1 MVLTHQT
8 HSSGDV
14 SPTYANMDEI
24 QDLLKAYS
32 SDEYLV
38 VTEADQG
45 LMMQSQYRDPP
56 PYPGHSKQ
64 MAQPSLRQSFSGSE
78 TSTDVSVSSMEN
90 LSSSQ
95 RQEPQG
101 EETAT
106 PSYHHQTECSEEYSI
121 MARLAQD
128 SKSQQSSVPYYG
140 QVPHPTDNRGYLNSG
155 PFYPWTQHPHLLP
168 QGQKVGDSGM
178 GGKDLGESHLCSFS
192 VANTDWAYTGSNQQ
206 QTTNSSLQAAYFTTL
221 TPPPQYPGANGLYEN
236 MDRTKMK
243 RSYETVESVEIKSC
257 HSQPDLHRY
266 WESHNPEALAAQLH
280 SQQLPPH
287 RQSSPAAHELNPLR
301 TTDMVEILT
310 EENKRLRED
319 LNIYCKKVSK
329 LQKFEMEIQ
338 KVHEAYESLVQS
350 SQKREKLEKM
360 MKKRLEE
367 QIRKLLSQNKTLKE
381 KFEKSS
387 HGSNIEP
394 SQGVE
399 REEGTSALLAKNKEL
414 QNQRDRFELEV
425 ATLRTTVQG
434 QKDQLDILDGA
445 LTNAQS
451 NVVRLEKECCVK
463 QVQMER
469 LDQLQRAFSL
479 LQATC
484 EKREQ
489 MESKLRTNLEK
500 KLIKSQEQTG
510 TLPKT
515 EPGKE
520 TASEMNNIYSLQR
533 LLNEKE
539 AKILQLET
547 EVVKWEQ
554 KYLEENMRQLT
565 LQNPELQEQW
575 SFDSERLQLPPKV
588 GPVEEVFRS
597 QITEL
602 ESKVKSLQTQLAEKD
617 AMIRVFQRAPM
628 TRSSSVHTLN
638 YCTPLH
644 SPRPS
649 LIATGTLTRQG
660 SQSDNNSYRDFPTTR
675 HFKTGSTSAL
685 ETGRKFSLDC
695 ENLSDDFVQ
704 PDNRSEDKEDSSED
718 EGDKVWQV

>member
-38 VTEADQG
+38 VSEADQG
-45 LMMQSQYRDPP
+45 LMMQTQYRDPP

-106 PSYHHQTECSEEYSI
+106 PAYHHHTECSEEYSI
-121 MARLAQD
+121 MARLAHD
-128 SKSQQSSVPYYG
+128 SKTQQSSVPYYG

-155 PFYPWTQHPHLLP
+155 PFYPWAQTPHLLP
-168 QGQKVGDSGM
+168 QKGGDSSM
-178 GGKDLGESHLCSFS
+178 GGKDFGESHLCS
-192 VANTDWAYTGSNQQ
+192 NTDWAFVGSNQQ
-206 QTTNSSLQAAYFTTL
+206 PTTNSGLQAAYFTTL

-243 RSYETVESVEIKSC
+243 RSYETVESVEMKSC

-266 WESHNPEALAAQLH
+266 WETHNTEALAGQPNLQYSPLPRP
-280 SQQLPPH
+280 SQPV
-287 RQSSPAAHELNPLR
+287 AHELNPLR

-319 LNIYCKKVSK
+319 INIYCKKVSK

-367 QIRKLLSQNKTLKE
+367 QIRKLVCQNKTFKDKLD
-381 KFEKSS
+381 KSS
-387 HGSNIEP
+387 QGSDSEP
-394 SQGVE
+394 SLGAH
-399 REEGTSALLAKNKEL
+399 RDEGTSALLAKNKEL

-434 QKDQLDILDGA
+434 QTDQLDILDGA

-479 LQATC
+479 LQSTC

-489 MESKLRTNLEK
+489 METKLRTNLEK
-500 KLIKSQEQTG
+500 KLNKTQEQNG
-510 TLPKT
+510 ALPKT

-520 TASEMNNIYSLQR
+520 TASELNNIYSLQR

-565 LQNPELQEQW
+565 LQNPELRDQW
-575 SFDSERLQLPPKV
+575 SFDLERLQVPPKV

-660 SQSDNNSYRDFPTTR
+660 SQSDTNSYRDFPMIR

-695 ENLSDDFVQ
+695 ETLMDSLVL
-704 PDNRSEDKEDSSED
+704 PDNKSEDKEDSSDD

>member
-1 MVLTHQT
+1 MFV
-8 HSSGDV
+8 
-14 SPTYANMDEI
+14 
-24 QDLLKAYS
+24 DLLKAYS

-45 LMMQSQYRDPP
+45 LIMQSQYRDPP

-64 MAQPSLRQSFSGSE
+64 MGQPNLRQSFSGSE

-101 EETAT
+101 EETVT
-106 PSYHHQTECSEEYSI
+106 PSYHHHTECSEEYSI

-155 PFYPWTQHPHLLP
+155 PFYPWTQHANLLP

-178 GGKDLGESHLCSFS
+178 GGKDYGDSHMCSIS
-192 VANTDWAYTGSNQQ
+192 AANTDWAFTGSNPQ
-206 QTTNSSLQAAYFTTL
+206 QTSNLQAAYFTTL

-266 WESHNPEALAAQLH
+266 WESHSPEVLAAQLNP
-280 SQQLPPH
+280 QQPPFQ

-319 LNIYCKKVSK
+319 INIYCKKVSK

-367 QIRKLLSQNKTLKE
+367 QIRKLLSQNKTMKE
-381 KFEKSS
+381 KLEKSS
-387 HGSNIEP
+387 HGSNNEP

-489 MESKLRTNLEK
+489 METKLRTNLEK
-500 KLIKSQEQTG
+500 KLIKSQEQTSV
-510 TLPKT
+510 LPKT

-565 LQNPELQEQW
+565 LQNPELQEGW
-575 SFDSERLQLPPKV
+575 SFDSEPIQHTPKV

-649 LIATGTLTRQG
+649 LIASGTLTRQG
-660 SQSDNNSYRDFPTTR
+660 SQSDTNSYLPTTR

-695 ENLSDDFVQ
+695 ENLSDSYIPADKK
-704 PDNRSEDKEDSSED
+704 SEDKEDSSED